1 MPLARRIR
9 ELVHEA
15 EPAITE
21 EVRYGNR
28 PYFLYLGVVCAMQA
42 TKQHLSVFLYDGGL
56 APDPNGLI
64 TDGFANK
71 TGRQIKLHE
80 GRALDEPA
88 FVELVRSIAAMNRA
102 GGWRALKA
110 SD

>member
-1 MPLARRIR
+1 MSTEKYTVGVDFGTLSGRALVVRIADGQ
-9 ELVHEA
+9 EMGSA
-15 EPAITE
+15 EYVYPH
-21 EVRYGNR
+21 
-28 PYFLYLGVVCAMQA
+28 GV
-42 TKQHLSVFLYDGGL
+42 
-56 APDPNGLI
+56 I

-71 TGRQIKLHE
+71 TGRQIKLSE

-88 FVELVRSIAAMNRA
+88 FVELVRAIAAMNRA